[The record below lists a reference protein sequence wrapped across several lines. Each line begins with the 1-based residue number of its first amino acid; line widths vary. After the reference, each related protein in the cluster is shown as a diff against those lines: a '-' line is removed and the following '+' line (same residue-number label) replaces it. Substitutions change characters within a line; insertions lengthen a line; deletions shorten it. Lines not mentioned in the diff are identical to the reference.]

1 MRPITGYPYTRK
13 PSKIDEQLVPE
24 GSPEQILLGAKTMH
38 LVLVENWGNPL
49 AIGLTGIE
57 IIEGADNVLKYNI

>member
-1 MRPITGYPYTRK
+1 M
-13 PSKIDEQLVPE
+13 DEQLVPE